1 MSASHEKRP
10 TEEEQK
16 RQHERQHPISS
27 GQQGHGPNFCLI
39 LNPVFFSGLMA
50 LEKVGLWVW
59 RFHTATSFWHGPHLP
74 WFHRNLTGHFRLTY
88 IQAENTRK
96 PACSPQ
102 GCPRKPPPSVPRR
115 HTIWLSS
122 RKPWCWDAVVS
133 SLAIRSN
140 RVQSREVPERHTP
153 ALPSRSW
160 SLVHSE
166 LEKLLRPK
174 KESKYNCQSGKPRFF
189 FRLNQPWKLNIKGC
203 LGLCMSNASTQQ
215 SNFKPNSYPTSAAAI
230 DRSTMDTM

>member
-1 MSASHEKRP
+1 MVQKKYFGILWDQKNQQRAPKIFIPDQKIWMSSNAWESCSFCPVGCLNKLLNMSASHEKRP

-50 LEKVGLWVW
+50 LEKVGLWVLA
-59 RFHTATSFWHGPHLP
+59 FSHCNFVLTLTTSSMISSQSDRTLQINMHSS
-74 WFHRNLTGHFRLTY
+74 RKT
-88 IQAENTRK
+88 TRK
-96 PACSPQ
+96 PA
-102 GCPRKPPPSVPRR
+102 PRKPPPSVPRR

-174 KESKYNCQSGKPRFF
+174 KESKYKLPVWKTPFF
-189 FRLNQPWKLNIKGC
+189 L
-203 LGLCMSNASTQQ
+203 
-215 SNFKPNSYPTSAAAI
+215 
-230 DRSTMDTM
+230 